1 VHPEKFSACVFLS
14 LTKTKNRGLPRHRG
28 DRRRQQSREPLP
40 GAITV
45 VRADQIYLPRHALPP
60 SLIACLIRLAAFQNP
75 EFYAA
80 QAMRRSTHDKP
91 RIISCAELTS
101 RHVALP
107 RGCFDAVLD
116 LLASLGITVTIE
128 DCRFAGAAIPLA
140 FTGALRS
147 DQETAITA
155 LLPHDTGVLA
165 ATTAR

>member
-1 VHPEKFSACVFLS
+1 VRIPLVDEDEEPWLAPPS
-14 LTKTKNRGLPRHRG
+14 
-28 DRRRQQSREPLP
+28 RRQMPPAIREPLP
-40 GAITV
+40 RAITV
-45 VRADQIYLPRHALPP
+45 VLADQTYLPRDTLPP
-60 SLIACLIRLAAFQNP
+60 SLIARLIRLAAFQNP

-101 RHVALP
+101 HHVALP

-116 LLASLGITVTIE
+116 LLASLGIAVTIE
-128 DCRFAGAAIPLA
+128 DCRFSGTAIPLA

-147 DQETAITA
+147 DQETAIAA

-165 ATTAR
+165 ATTAFGMTTWPSG